1 MVRQQLLLC
10 LRKPQQTPMILLL
23 LHLCLTATLLPQ
35 LLLPN
40 MATQCLHLHQLL
52 PVMGLLHL

>member
-23 LHLCLTATLLPQ
+23 LHLCLTAMLLPQ
-35 LLLPN
+35 LPLPS
-40 MATQCLHLHQLL
+40 MATQCPHLHQLL